1 MTISV
6 PASRLRAGTARL
18 MLAALGLLAWQSWAS
33 AADIQEVRSPS
44 GIVAWLV
51 EERSLPIVTIR
62 VAFDGGSSQEPAGKE
77 GVAGLLAAMLD
88 QGAGNLSGAAYQKQM
103 EKLAAR
109 ISFDSD
115 RDAFFGTFESLS
127 ANLAKSVE
135 LLKLAVN
142 APLLE
147 AAALERTRAQFL
159 ARASFE
165 ASDHNKVA
173 NATWMAQSFPG
184 HAYSRA
190 IAGTPD
196 SIKVVTRE
204 DIDGYRKRIFAR
216 GSMRVAAVGDI
227 DAAGLAKVL
236 DDVFAGLP
244 AQPQLTPIPDVVPAT
259 ASKPKVVKIDGPQ
272 SVAVFGRRG
281 YARNDPDYMPALV
294 LTQILGGGSSE
305 ARLVREV
312 REKRGLAYWVYSI
325 LHTFKH
331 ASVLIGGVASP
342 NADIG
347 KSLDLVRAEFKQ
359 LAEKGPTQAEVDAAK
374 SYLIGS
380 YVLSL
385 DSNSKIAEQMLRSQL
400 QGLGRDFVAER
411 KAQIAKVTRA
421 DVARVAR
428 ALLTTDDLSV
438 AVAGQPVN
446 LAP

>member
-1 MTISV
+1 MR
-6 PASRLRAGTARL
+6 PAVRVSSPLLRRLAV
-18 MLAALGLLAWQSWAS
+18 ALLCLLTWQSPAA
-33 AADIQEVRSPS
+33 AADIQEVRTPA

-51 EERSLPIVTIR
+51 PERSLPIVTIR
-62 VAFDGGSSQEPAGKE
+62 FAFEGGSAQEPAGKE

-88 QGAGNLSGAAYQKQM
+88 QGAGNLSAADYQRQV

-127 ANLAKSVE
+127 ANFAKSVE

-142 APLLE
+142 APQLE
-147 AAALERTRAQFL
+147 AAVLERTRAQLL
-159 ARASFE
+159 AKVSFE
-165 ASDHNKVA
+165 AADHNKVA
-173 NATWMAQSFPG
+173 NAAWMAQTFSG
-184 HAYSRA
+184 HAYARA
-190 IAGTPD
+190 LLGTPD
-196 SIKVVTRE
+196 SIRTVTRDDLE
-204 DIDGYRKRIFAR
+204 AFRKRIFAR
-216 GSMRVAAVGDI
+216 RTLRVAAVGDI
-227 DAAGLAKVL
+227 DAERLAKVI
-236 DDVFAGLP
+236 DDVFAALP
-244 AQPQLTPIPDVVPAT
+244 AEPQLTPVADVAPAT
-259 ASKPKVVKIDGPQ
+259 ASKPSIVKIDGPQ

-281 YARNDPDYMPALV
+281 FARSDPDYMPALV

-312 REKRGLAYWVYSI
+312 REKRGLAYWVYSL
-325 LHTFKH
+325 LHTFRH

-347 KSLDLVRAEFKQ
+347 KSLDLVRAEFKA

-400 QGLGRDFVAER
+400 QGLGRNFIAER
-411 KAQIAKVTRA
+411 RAQIEKVTRA

-428 ALLTTDDLSV
+428 ALLVTDDLSV
-438 AVAGQPVN
+438 AIAGQPAG
-446 LAP
+446 LPP

>member
-1 MTISV
+1 
-6 PASRLRAGTARL
+6 
-18 MLAALGLLAWQSWAS
+18 
-33 AADIQEVRSPS
+33 
-44 GIVAWLV
+44 
-51 EERSLPIVTIR
+51 
-62 VAFDGGSSQEPAGKE
+62 
-77 GVAGLLAAMLD
+77 
-88 QGAGNLSGAAYQKQM
+88 
-103 EKLAAR
+103 
-109 ISFDSD
+109 
-115 RDAFFGTFESLS
+115 
-127 ANLAKSVE
+127 
-135 LLKLAVN
+135 
-142 APLLE
+142 
-147 AAALERTRAQFL
+147 
-159 ARASFE
+159 
-165 ASDHNKVA
+165 
-173 NATWMAQSFPG
+173 MAQTFPG

-190 IAGTPD
+190 ITGTPD
-196 SIKVVTRE
+196 SIKIVTRD

-227 DAAGLAKVL
+227 DAAGLARVL

-244 AQPQLTPIPDVVPAT
+244 AQPQLTAVPDVAPVAAP
-259 ASKPKVVKIDGPQ
+259 KPNVVKIDGPQ

-347 KSLDLVRAEFKQ
+347 KSLALVRAEFKQ

-385 DSNSKIAEQMLRSQL
+385 DSNSKISEQMLRSQL
-400 QGLGRDFVAER
+400 QGLGRDFVGER

-428 ALLTTDDLSV
+428 TLLTTDDLSV